1 MNGGAHAK
9 RGPVTDRNA
18 TTCHGGA
25 KVHEPQSGLNLH
37 SAIFIP
43 PCSRTHKDPSPFP
56 GRALQL
62 LLLMLVSVVATKA
75 QDSPVILDRSGS
87 TIVFEPYAPNII
99 RVTLSLNKAP
109 ALSKPG
115 YGFVATPAAEDWAR
129 RQSEQ
134 GEVYQSS
141 RLIVSMDRNRP
152 GKPMATQIDIGKFF
166 NGSTPGAD
174 ISFRTPEGKTL
185 LHMTGW
191 WMSVPNHKDGNAGL
205 LNDRRPS
212 DPPFYE
218 VGASFAAPDDEH
230 YYGLGQNQEGFL
242 DHRGHR
248 VDCWHDYTATG
259 GPSVCVPFMVTN
271 YGYGIVWDNPSKTV
285 IEPGF
290 NEQTRWTSEVGDR
303 VSFFVIAGKTLDEI
317 YSGYRLLTG
326 ATPLLPKAA
335 YGYIQCKQRY
345 ASQEEVLGVAR
356 GYRERHLPAD
366 ILVVDWFYYT
376 KMGEM
381 DFASDKWPDPAA
393 MNRELHK
400 MGFQTMISVWPRF
413 TKGSRFYD
421 LLLKNGWF
429 EHLADGTPTDGL
441 PYDRAG
447 SDIDTTNPEAA
458 RWYWETIRNNII
470 SKGFDAIWADETE
483 PDLPPNGSYF
493 SIGPGTQYYN
503 VYPLFHTASIY
514 SGHLRDI
521 HNRALI
527 LSRDAYLGAQR
538 NGTMFWSS
546 DIYPTWDTLKR
557 QIPTGL
563 DFTAS
568 GMAYWTQDIGGWQYL
583 PSEHHPAHA
592 PLLDPSDAREN
603 VGGYDDY
610 PELYT
615 RWFEYAAFL
624 PIFRAHGSRL
634 SNEVWSYGKQAEPI
648 LEKYL
653 KLRYQLLP
661 YIYSLA
667 HNTYQTGAPY
677 MRALFMDF
685 PGDPK
690 VADVRDEYMF
700 GPAFLVAPVTEQG
713 ATKRM
718 VYLPAGAD
726 WFNYWTNERVRGGQW
741 IQADAPIDTLP
752 LFVRAGSILPLGD
765 AIENTTEVQKIAR
778 LRVYPGADAEFALYE
793 DDGKTYAYEK
803 GDSRITRLHWS
814 DASQK
819 LSHEGATA
827 WTQPDSEILELIGR

>member
-381 DFASDKWPDPAA
+381 DFAPDKWPDPAA